1 MRQHFLKL
9 IMILGVGIPTIS
21 AAQAQRFA
29 FVDTDYILN
38 LIPEYSSA
46 QKQLD
51 LLAYE
56 WQKELEQKRLGIDK
70 MRADY
75 EAEKIFLVDDV
86 KNQRLADIASKEKE
100 LLSFQ
105 QQKFGVN
112 GELFKK
118 RQELIQPIQDRIFD
132 AIQKVAKDNALDFI
146 FDKAGGVSMLYTNPK
161 YDRSEDVL
169 EEMGI
174 VVGAGGGAG
183 GGKEEELPNEQ
194 PK

>member
-1 MRQHFLKL
+1 MKKAIWIFFTLAGL
-9 IMILGVGIPTIS
+9 LIPTFG
-21 AAQAQRFA
+21 QAQRFA

-38 LIPEYSSA
+38 LIPEYNSA

-51 LLAYE
+51 LMAFE
-56 WQKELEQKRLGIDK
+56 WQKEIEK
-70 MRADY
+70 MRADIEKMKADL
-75 EAEKIFLVDDV
+75 EAEKIFLVDEV
-86 KNQRLADIASKEKE
+86 KQQRESDIAKKEKE
-100 LLSFQ
+100 LLDFQ
-105 QQKFGVN
+105 QAKFGVN

-174 VVGAGGGAG
+174 VIGNNGQGGPG
-183 GGKEEELPNEQ
+183 GDTDDLPNEQ

>member
-1 MRQHFLKL
+1 MKKHFLKL
-9 IMILGVGIPTIS
+9 IMILGVCIPTLS
-21 AAQAQRFA
+21 TAQRFA

-56 WQKELEQKRLGIDK
+56 WQKELEQKRIDIDK
-70 MRADY
+70 MKADY

-86 KNQRLADIASKEKE
+86 KNQRLADIATKEKE

-174 VVGAGGGAG
+174 VVGTGGGTG
-183 GGKEEELPNEQ
+183 GGKEEEELPNEQ

>member
-1 MRQHFLKL
+1 MRKYILRIFL
-9 IMILGVGIPTIS
+9 IVGLLIPTFGM
-21 AAQAQRFA
+21 AQRFA
-29 FVDTDYILN
+29 YVDSEYILN
-38 LIPEYSSA
+38 QMPEYNSA

-51 LLAYE
+51 LMAFE
-56 WQKELEQKRLGIDK
+56 WQKEIETKKAEIEK
-70 MRADY
+70 MKSDL

-86 KNQRLADIASKEKE
+86 KNQRQADIDKKEKE
-100 LLSFQ
+100 LIAFQ

-146 FDKAGGVSMLYTNPK
+146 FDKAGGVSMLYTNKK
-161 YDRSEDVL
+161 YDRSGEVL
-169 EEMGI
+169 EELG
-174 VVGAGGGAG
+174 VVPGTEQNGQGGGAPDD
-183 GGKEEELPNEQ
+183 LPNEQ

>member
-1 MRQHFLKL
+1 MKKHLFKL
-9 IMILGVGIPTIS
+9 IVILAVCIPTLS
-21 AAQAQRFA
+21 AAQRFA
-29 FVDTDYILN
+29 YVDTEFILGH
-38 LIPEYSSA
+38 IPEYSSA

-56 WQKELEQKRLGIDK
+56 WQKELEQKRADIEK
-70 MRADY
+70 MKADY

-86 KNQRLADIASKEKE
+86 KTQRLADIALKEKE
-100 LLSFQ
+100 LLAFQ

-174 VVGAGGGAG
+174 VVGAGGGSG
-183 GGKEEELPNEQ
+183 EGTEDELPNEQ

>member
-1 MRQHFLKL
+1 MKKHLFKIIL
-9 IMILGVGIPTIS
+9 ILAVCIPTLS
-21 AAQAQRFA
+21 TAQRFA
-29 FVDTDYILN
+29 FVDTEYILS
-38 LIPEYSSA
+38 LIPEYNSA

-56 WQKELEQKRLGIDK
+56 WQKEMEQKRAEIEK
-70 MRADY
+70 MKSDY

-86 KNQRLADIASKEKE
+86 KTQRLADIANKEKE
-100 LLSFQ
+100 LLAFQ

-174 VVGAGGGAG
+174 VVGAGGGSG
-183 GGKEEELPNEQ
+183 GGKEDELPNEQ